1 MFCQY
6 CQLVTGYQLFLI
18 INMSVA
24 YAGYVETNTETLTSA
39 LYDSLSYKRQPNF
52 VFFKEAV
59 HHAAR
64 LSRVLVVV
72 LLFAVEVFI
81 STPINLHNSLIARFS
96 LCVYTVQTRN
106 CSVTCTKL
114 LLFCSVQL
122 CRLQFA

>member
-1 MFCQY
+1 VIAAVLLVFCQY

-24 YAGYVETNTETLTSA
+24 YAGYVETNREKLTSA

-64 LSRVLVVV
+64 LSRVLVV
-72 LLFAVEVFI
+72 I
-81 STPINLHNSLIARFS
+81 
-96 LCVYTVQTRN
+96 
-106 CSVTCTKL
+106 L
-114 LLFCSVQL
+114 LLFTGFYFYACKL
-122 CRLQFA
+122 A